1 MKIQILFIA
10 MVIFAGCRPPASSSE
25 LQSTGGN
32 NTQTVKPT
40 ATTSPEKLAGAAVG
54 PSEMQKK
61 VSDCLAKK
69 MFYDRQSSASDKCT
83 SMPVAAVPCELP
95 SATNGT
101 NNIKSIMSAAQA
113 ASVDGYLAD
122 ENVLKNYI
130 IDQCLDCSSDAAKGF
145 AACRV
150 AGVAASAKIVKIYF
164 VKQVNTEI
172 LIKTLDVVR

>member
-1 MKIQILFIA
+1 MKIQILSIA
-10 MVIFAGCRPPASSSE
+10 MITTLSCRPPASSSE
-25 LQSTGGN
+25 LQSTGGSS
-32 NTQTVKPT
+32 TQTAKPPVT
-40 ATTSPEKLAGAAVG
+40 EKSNLVGAPVG
-54 PSEMQKK
+54 PADMQKK

-83 SMPVAAVPCELP
+83 SMPAAAVPCELP

-101 NNIKSIMSAAQA
+101 NNIKSIMTAAQA
-113 ASVDGYLAD
+113 TNVDGYLAD

-145 AACRV
+145 AACTV
-150 AGVAASAKIVKIYF
+150 AGVAASAKIIKIYF